1 MPAALVLNAYEG
13 HPLIVFVLSLTA
25 VLPLV
30 EVMGDAMEHLAVRF
44 RNTIGGLLNSTL
56 SNAPELIIGLVAL
69 TNGLGTVVK
78 ASLTGSI
85 LVNLLS

>member
-1 MPAALVLNAYEG
+1 
-13 HPLIVFVLSLTA
+13 
-25 VLPLV
+25 
-30 EVMGDAMEHLAVRF
+30 MEHLAVRF

-56 SNAPELIIGLVAL
+56 SNAPELIIGIVAL

>member
-1 MPAALVLNAYEG
+1 MTIHCNTCAGLGRCDCP
-13 HPLIVFVLSLTA
+13 
-25 VLPLV
+25 
-30 EVMGDAMEHLAVRF
+30 GDAMEHLAVRF

-56 SNAPELIIGLVAL
+56 SNAPELIIGIVTL